1 MEATFLNIIE
11 KHNLQQELEK
21 GDTEAI
27 KKVFN
32 ELGRLESLI
41 RDYEIQ
47 IKHVVRVFESKTF
60 KNPQNN

>member
-47 IKHVVRVFESKTF
+47 IKQVVRVFESKTF